1 MPISIKKAF
10 DFAGTYRNQP
20 ACLDAGQAF
29 SPSHR
34 MLKRGFDL
42 CLAIVCL
49 LAFSP
54 LLLVVALAIWL
65 TDGGPVIYRHRRIG
79 RNGVAFDCLKFRTM
93 ARDADRALAAHLA
106 RSPAARAEW
115 AATRKLRDDPRVL
128 GRLGRFLRRTSL
140 DELPQLFNVLRGEM
154 SLVGPR
160 PIVREELVHYGGQS
174 RWYLSVRPGVTGPWQ
189 VGGRSDTSYAT
200 RVRLDVEYAR
210 TPSLRRDLSILL
222 QTPRLFFVGKGA
234 Y

>member
-1 MPISIKKAF
+1 MI
-10 DFAGTYRNQP
+10 GRNNAAKPGEIPRPRLSLHEWSAP
-20 ACLDAGQAF
+20 A
-29 SPSHR
+29 HEI
-34 MLKRGFDL
+34 LKRALDLSVAAL
-42 CLAIVCL
+42 CLVVAAIVL
-49 LAFSP
+49 IL
-54 LLLVVALAIWL
+54 VALAIWL
-65 TDGGPVIYRHRRIG
+65 TDGGPVIYRHRRVG
-79 RNGVAFDCLKFRTM
+79 RGGAAFDCLKFRTM

-115 AATRKLRDDPRVL
+115 AATRKLRRDPRIL

-140 DELPQLFNVLRGEM
+140 DELPQIFNVLRGEM

-174 RWYLSVRPGVTGPWQ
+174 RWYLAVRPGVTGPWQ

-200 RVRLDVEYAR
+200 RVRLDVQYAR
-210 TPSLRRDLSILL
+210 NPSLGRDLRILL
-222 QTPRLFFVGKGA
+222 ETARLFLSCKGA